1 MKVLVADDHALIRE
15 GMVHALKIRGVAED
29 IVEAHDSESV
39 LSALVNESG
48 IDVLLLDLYMPGA
61 NGFELLHK
69 VCNEFP
75 SLPVIV
81 VSAAEEPF
89 YMRKSIDNG
98 ASGFIPKSAPMEIM
112 VSAIQLVR
120 NGGIYI
126 PPDMVTSK
134 ENTVDEPS
142 MRNMA
147 ESNAEQPNSDNAIGK
162 LTNRQREV
170 LGLLAKG
177 KSNKEIAN
185 DLGVSEHTV
194 KIHVTAILRV
204 FNASNRT
211 EVVVLAQNIG
221 MLTVL

>member
-15 GMVHALKIRGVAED
+15 GMVHALKIRGVAKE
-29 IVEAHDSESV
+29 IVEAHDSETV
-39 LSALVNESG
+39 LSALQNESG

-61 NGFELLHK
+61 NGFELLQN
-69 VCNEFP
+69 VCNDFP

-112 VSAIQLVR
+112 VSAIQLVK

-126 PPDMVTSK
+126 PPDMVSSSGSETSVPSAQMSAGVETD
-134 ENTVDEPS
+134 ENSV
-142 MRNMA
+142 NLL
-147 ESNAEQPNSDNAIGK
+147 GK

-185 DLGVSEHTV
+185 ELGVSEHTV

-211 EVVVLAQNIG
+211 EVVVLAQSTGI
-221 MLTVL
+221 LAAL